1 VWPFFFS
8 LLHHLN
14 IKEQEKEM
22 ACTRAVPAMA
32 TNADRKLN
40 ARALNTLKPDL
51 TKIPKSPTC
60 SDHRFL
66 C

>member
-1 VWPFFFS
+1 
-8 LLHHLN
+8 
-14 IKEQEKEM
+14 M
-22 ACTRAVPAMA
+22 ARTRAVPAMA